1 MRGED
6 KMTVCDKIKSV
17 VNNAARDETSYYLRW
32 QALRSAVDAGIA
44 DEKTMGYFKEA
55 LYGSRSKDEQM
66 DALLVVEQ
74 TRYVDP
80 DILSGIYRCVLQN
93 GSHDVRRSA
102 VSVLGTIISQ
112 LDENE
117 RIRICEQIR
126 SGPWAFMQWDY
137 PFGVIRIVR
146 NSGIGSVENL
156 GMLVGLP
163 EKGEEDHVMFPIP
176 GQAKKHEIAFDVL
189 VALAQL
195 GWGDIARPE
204 LERVA
209 RGQGDDTDIADPT
222 RRTAIDALLQMDPDN
237 EVAID
242 ALRSVLSALSTSV
255 NVTAV
260 EEYQCLVRK
269 FGIVDKSI
277 VDSLIE
283 IAQKHPA
290 RWGRIEAIKTLSRL
304 PLKDRE
310 KIIRALRRGLDDND
324 VHTRSSA
331 LGALVYV
338 WEATTDDI
346 NRVSRDIQW
355 KEFVEALWGIRW
367 NSLPREIYSVYV
379 NPPPIPDN
387 IRHELIALSSAPTT
401 DSRQEPWRAMA
412 RLLLGKF
419 NEHDV
424 DALIEFL
431 ERPNIYDA
439 SQGEALTVLST
450 AWLAF
455 GCNPN
460 KQLFAP
466 GSPV

>member
-1 MRGED
+1 MSICG
-6 KMTVCDKIKSV
+6 KIKSV
-17 VNNAARDETSYYLRW
+17 VNNAARYETSYYLRW
-32 QALRSAVDAGIA
+32 QVLRSAIDAGVA
-44 DEKTMGYFKEA
+44 DEETMEYFKKA
-55 LYGSRSKDEQM
+55 LYGSMSKDEQM
-66 DALLVVEQ
+66 DASLVVER
-74 TRYVDP
+74 TRYVDQ
-80 DILSGIYRCVLQN
+80 DILSWIYGCISQK
-93 GSHDVRRSA
+93 GSRDAMHLA
-102 VSVLGTIISQ
+102 VSVLGTIIGQ
-112 LDENE
+112 LDEIE

-137 PFGVIRIVR
+137 PFEVIRIVR
-146 NSGIGSVENL
+146 NSGIGSMENL
-156 GMLVGLP
+156 GMLVELP

-176 GQAKKHEIAFDVL
+176 ERAKKHEIAFNAL

-195 GWGDIARPE
+195 GWDDIARPE

-209 RGQGDDTDIADPT
+209 QGQEGNTDIANPT
-222 RRTAIDALLQMDPDN
+222 RRKAIDALLQMDPDN

-255 NVTAV
+255 DVIAV
-260 EEYQCLVRK
+260 EEYLHLVRK
-269 FGIVDKSI
+269 FGIADKSI

-283 IAQKHPA
+283 IAQEHPA
-290 RWGRIEAIKTLSRL
+290 GWGRIEAIKTLSRL
-304 PLKDRE
+304 PLEDRE

-324 VHTRSSA
+324 MRTRSVA

-346 NRVSRDIQW
+346 NRVSKDIQW

-401 DSRQEPWRAMA
+401 DSEQEPWRAIA

-424 DALIEFL
+424 GALIEFL
-431 ERPNIYDA
+431 GEPNIYNA
-439 SQGEALTVLST
+439 SREEVLIVLST
-450 AWLAF
+450 AWLVF
-455 GCNPN
+455 GCNRAN
-460 KQLFAP
+460 K
-466 GSPV
+466 